1 MGGLSQARRLA
12 LAKPCS
18 PFAGREWRWGSLAVR
33 TMGGPETTAMHNWQA
48 VHPWQSGDTGSCG
61 LPALEDP
68 STPMARMGQ
77 SGGMAAWF
85 GAISTGADCV
95 ASPWAAIA
103 TPIRST
109 AQPRTGSTAIRTM
122 AIRRRMVFRTL
133 LLDKSSVK
141 GALKFAK
148 FSGRWFPQYGWS
160 FNGCGHE
167 AHLRPVRPWPGAL
180 PTSQRKWPMQPL
192 RQPQPDR
199 AGRCGC
205 QTRQLPPQSRPG
217 C

>member
-61 LPALEDP
+61 LPVSEGP
-68 STPMARMGQ
+68 STPIARTGQ
-77 SGGMAAWF
+77 SGGMATWF
-85 GAISTGADCV
+85 GATSAGADCV
-95 ASPWAAIA
+95 DKAWAAID

-109 AQPRTGSTAIRTM
+109 AQARTGSTAIRKM
-122 AIRRRMVFRTL
+122 AMRRRMVFRTIL
-133 LLDKSSVK
+133 RDKSSVK

-148 FSGRWFPQYGWS
+148 FLGKQPLLGRRH
-160 FNGCGHE
+160 FNGRGYG
-167 AHLRPVRPWPGAL
+167 AHPLPVRPWPGA
-180 PTSQRKWPMQPL
+180 
-192 RQPQPDR
+192 
-199 AGRCGC
+199 
-205 QTRQLPPQSRPG
+205 
-217 C
+217 